1 MQEKPVILE
10 KKPPKRTDNF
20 RNVACRIHKD
30 TRILLDELLK
40 NDGMTRNGLLKSAVF
55 AYLKDKNARITE
67 KV

>member
-1 MQEKPVILE
+1 MNIAKIATEE
-10 KKPPKRTDNF
+10 PPRRVDNY

-30 TRILLDELLK
+30 VRILLDELLK